1 MAVQNGMFI
10 VGKNFFKKLY
20 LKGKESNQ
28 KLKAQSSSYAV
39 KISSHFAQPYKIVSL
54 TPTALLEVIL
64 YGGKMLQDKSNH
76 RIFPATINYIKNTQR
91 FEQALFRISEGHLFY
106 QLATNVLVYF

>member
-39 KISSHFAQPYKIVSL
+39 KISSHYKIVSL